1 MYIYL
6 IYIFWTFGLKFL
18 LSSKWRQ
25 YILAVVVPA
34 KSWLNF
40 KKVPGSIP
48 HRSTH
53 GHTNGSKFILSE
65 DWRRFEDSFL
75 NLNSLFSS
83 HLQLSASNCFQAS
96 PTSCCQ
102 HLKHIE
108 ITIMNII
115 VLETENQFLVVD
127 KMCYFG
133 KNGSKNE
140 MFRGKWLKN
149 GSFL

>member
-1 MYIYL
+1 MSI
-6 IYIFWTFGLKFL
+6 
-18 LSSKWRQ
+18 SKQGWRQ

-83 HLQLSASNCFQAS
+83 RLSC
-96 PTSCCQ
+96 
-102 HLKHIE
+102 K
-108 ITIMNII
+108 
-115 VLETENQFLVVD
+115 
-127 KMCYFG
+127 
-133 KNGSKNE
+133 
-140 MFRGKWLKN
+140 LKN
-149 GSFL
+149 CISNFLLSTPETYRNYNHEHYCVADRKSIFGGRQHPKSTGPLIALFLHFGGKFFYRSQGTANGGYTI

>member
-1 MYIYL
+1 MAWLLYEML
-6 IYIFWTFGLKFL
+6 ASHQRHLKKLKFL

-115 VLETENQFLVVD
+115 VLLTENQFLVVD
-127 KMCYFG
+127 
-133 KNGSKNE
+133 NTPNLQVL
-140 MFRGKWLKN
+140 W
-149 GSFL
+149 